1 MPCDPARRLYLDYN
15 PQCFQIM
22 YEYLQCRK
30 YMGLAAPQ
38 PCAPDGKQAMFAGM
52 VKYWGLEEYM
62 NEKGRQVD
70 T

>member
-1 MPCDPARRLYLDYN
+1 
-15 PQCFQIM
+15 M

-38 PCAPDGKQAMFAGM
+38 PCVPDGKQAMFAGM

-62 NEKGRQVD
+62 NEKGRQDD
-70 T
+70 TLSS